1 MCNQAHLL
9 FKVFQNEVTSTA
21 VEIKVLKKFSEV
33 VGETVS
39 AIAWR
44 LVTASL
50 LSPIKEA

>member
-1 MCNQAHLL
+1 MTPPSSNRIDFLL
-9 FKVFQNEVTSTA
+9 TTLKFV
-21 VEIKVLKKFSEV
+21 VLKKFSEV

-44 LVTASL
+44 LVTALL